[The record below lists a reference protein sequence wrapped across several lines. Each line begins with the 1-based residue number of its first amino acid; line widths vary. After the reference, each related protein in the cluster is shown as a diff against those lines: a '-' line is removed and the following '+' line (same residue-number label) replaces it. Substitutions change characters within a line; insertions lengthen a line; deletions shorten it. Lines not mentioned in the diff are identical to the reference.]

1 LRKAGAAGGSDSV
14 ADGFHARPIPNP
26 IYQEFRMQL
35 VQTESDIASLQRQLA
50 DARTDRD
57 RLESIARGVPELE
70 AQYTNMNRDYDVL
83 RKNYDELVARREG
96 MRISHDADHKASNI
110 KMVIL
115 DPPTVPRVPVAPNRV
130 LLAVGVLVLGLGA
143 AGGAIAAV
151 MALDQSFHNVV
162 ELRAL
167 GLPVIG
173 SVSLAA
179 LPPTLMD
186 RLRQVG
192 LFGGAAALLLLALGG
207 VMMRFG
213 GPA

>member
-1 LRKAGAAGGSDSV
+1 
-14 ADGFHARPIPNP
+14 
-26 IYQEFRMQL
+26 
-35 VQTESDIASLQRQLA
+35 
-50 DARTDRD
+50 
-57 RLESIARGVPELE
+57 
-70 AQYTNMNRDYDVL
+70 
-83 RKNYDELVARREG
+83 
-96 MRISHDADHKASNI
+96 
-110 KMVIL
+110 
-115 DPPTVPRVPVAPNRV
+115 VPVAPNRV